1 MNKKLH
7 GDCHED
13 VAKNLVNIAIV
24 FKSINKCHFI
34 TASVYFQL
42 ADCQFMLNN
51 YDKGIDNYYQF
62 CSIMKVLKLLLHPK
76 NMNCIRYLKHLV
88 NALLK
93 EESIEAYVMQRFLKM
108 MEEIFSKED

>member
-1 MNKKLH
+1 
-7 GDCHED
+7 
-13 VAKNLVNIAIV
+13 
-24 FKSINKCHFI
+24 
-34 TASVYFQL
+34 
-42 ADCQFMLNN
+42 MLNN